1 MSILLDH
8 QLREQLQHDL
18 SAFPIAFYCDELAG
32 LPHRAGPMHWHP
44 CFEIATAQS
53 SVLDCQV
60 GQAHIHLE
68 PGDSIFINQ
77 NIIHGIRQISG
88 TAPDHLPILI
98 FSGTAI
104 APESSAIYQKYVQPI
119 LSCRSLPFAVF
130 RHGSSLWK
138 ETRQQI
144 CAAHDA
150 MEKRPDC
157 YELAA
162 QRSIC
167 CIWEDLFRNAAS
179 LPKFEAS
186 QVQLNAQIRLQKMMQ
201 YIYENYAQ
209 AVTLADIAKAA
220 NISRSEAGRCFQ
232 SYLGC
237 SPIEALIQHRLQ
249 VAQRLLQGTTM
260 TLQEISVACGFRSV
274 NYFSRQFRRR
284 YGYAPG
290 KIRKLGI

>member
-53 SVLDCQV
+53 NVLDCQV
-60 GQAHIHLE
+60 GQAHIRLE

-104 APESSAIYQKYVQPI
+104 APENSAIYQKYVQPI

-130 RHGSSLWK
+130 RHGSRLWK

-167 CIWEDLFRNAAS
+167 CIWENLFRNAVS

-209 AVTLADIAKAA
+209 EITLADIASAA
-220 NISRSEAGRCFQ
+220 TISRSEAGRCFQ

-237 SPIEALIQHRLQ
+237 SPIEVLIQHRLQ

-260 TLQEISVACGFRSV
+260 TLQEISAVCGFHSV
-274 NYFSRQFRRR
+274 NYFSRQFRKR

-290 KIRKLGI
+290 EVRKLGK